1 MDIETERRNRIRA
14 SVFAYAYE
22 FQNDSLISDGEF
34 DQLCANIN
42 PEVSTGHEVM
52 DKFFREQFDPSTG
65 MWIRK
70 HPELQGIERIY
81 RTVFKGGK
89 KK

>member
-34 DQLCANIN
+34 DQLCAKIN
-42 PEVSTGHEVM
+42 PDVSTGHEVM
-52 DKFFREQFDPSTG
+52 DKFFKEQFDPSTG

-81 RTVFKGGK
+81 RKVFKGANA
-89 KK
+89 